1 MWRESDIAG
10 VFVSPLVVYMAAALV
25 LWLPARWAF
34 ERLRLDRWTYNPPL
48 AEAAL
53 YACILGL
60 LVVLL

>member
-1 MWRESDIAG
+1 MWRETCIAG
-10 VFVSPLVVYMAAALV
+10 VLISPLVVYMLV
-25 LWLPARWAF
+25 AIAVWLPVRWAF

-53 YACILGL
+53 YVCILGL